1 MTDDRELLPDGARPS
16 AYVLRVGGADQSH
29 VDLDDPTYLAFDYVR
44 RIGDV
49 LDAIEPAGE
58 PLRVV
63 HVGGAGMTL
72 ARYVAAT
79 RPRSS
84 QVVLEP
90 DESLTA
96 FVREHLPLPRRS
108 GIKVRGVDGRS
119 GLAAFPDDSVDV
131 VVVDAFAAAR
141 VPAELTTREALAD
154 VRRVLRG
161 TGLVALN
168 LADRAPFGYTRRVVA
183 GLRAEVGDVLL
194 SAEPGTLAGRR
205 FGNVLAVASP
215 APLPVASLQR
225 RAAGSPLPYRVLEG
239 HAVDDRVGKGVPFTD
254 ADAEASPPPPGG
266 ATYFA

>member
-1 MTDDRELLPDGARPS
+1 VTGDRELVPDPGRGA
-16 AYVLRVGGADQSH
+16 AFVLRVGGADQSY

-44 RIGDV
+44 RIGDLVDV
-49 LDAIEPAGE
+49 LEPAGE

-63 HVGGAGMTL
+63 HVGGAGLTL
-72 ARYVAAT
+72 PRYVAAT

-90 DESLTA
+90 DEDLTA
-96 FVREHLPLPRRS
+96 FVREQLPLPRRS

-119 GLAAFPDDSVDV
+119 GLTAVTDASVDV
-131 VVVDAFAAAR
+131 VVVDAFADAR

-154 VRRVLRG
+154 VRRVLRDG
-161 TGLVALN
+161 GVVALN
-168 LADRAPFGYTRRVVA
+168 LADRAPFAYTRRVVA
-183 GLRAEVGDVLL
+183 GLRTELGDVLL
-194 SAEPGTLAGRR
+194 AAEPGTLAGRR
-205 FGNVLAVASP
+205 YGNVLAVASP
-215 APLPVASLQR
+215 AALPVVALQR

-239 HAVDDRVGKGVPFTD
+239 RAVDDRVGKGTPFTD